1 MVDSLFAARDR
12 EGSAGTFRAWVR
24 RAGVWWVLVTVPL
37 VTAASSLVDSVD
49 GYVLV
54 FVLLGSGLYTTPALV
69 AGLWAALRS
78 PARDR
83 AAGLLWCSGLGV
95 IYAIGLGMAIGAVTG
110 WVPANAA
117 GVPAVVLAAVLLL
130 TGNARFVRTG
140 SGQRSMA
147 VDVLDCVTSIVAIAA
162 PGVLLWGE
170 AVASS
175 DARWY
180 TLPAA
185 VATIGMVAGLYW
197 IALLVWRRGRS
208 DGPLAVYLLG
218 FMSVGA
224 IDAAV
229 QTAHG
234 VSGFTLAVSPLIA
247 LHATAMGL
255 LLLVALYWP
264 RELDTGLS
272 GLAPEAQVRG
282 DVFAPA
288 LTIAAVPGLLVAAA
302 TVDHARTWAAPFCIG
317 AVTVLLALAV
327 ARHAVAMRETR
338 RLYADVRETSA
349 ARQDLLD
356 AMVRLGNR
364 DRQQATSALHT
375 QAVSAYASVRS
386 LGAAMRPTAPPPPD
400 DPAMLVGE
408 QLARRADALRELLL
422 ATRSVADSGGDHS
435 LATVAEA
442 HVAGLYRGRRPPRLT
457 IGVPEELVLD
467 WATHTVLLGIVEEAL
482 TAVRHHAR
490 ATAIDVTVEAED
502 TTVVLNVT
510 FDGVAADSAGLPAS
524 RVDTISAYASCLGGE
539 LAITTGG
546 DRATVCVTLD
556 LAAPTPNPP
565 APPPF
570 QRRLR
575 VVPDAAAG
583 ESGVA
588 ERRARPETR

>member
-1 MVDSLFAARDR
+1 MVGSLFAAGDRDR
-12 EGSAGTFRAWVR
+12 SAGTFVAWVR
-24 RAGVWWVLVTVPL
+24 RAGVWWVVVTVPL
-37 VTAASSLVDSVD
+37 VTAASSSVDSVG
-49 GYVLV
+49 GYVVV

-69 AGLWAALRS
+69 AGLWSALRS

-83 AAGLLWCSGLGV
+83 VAGVLWCSGLAV
-95 IYAIGLGMAIGAVTG
+95 IYAIGVGMAIGAVTG
-110 WVPANAA
+110 WVPANAV
-117 GVPAVVLAAVLLL
+117 GVPAVVVAAVLLL

-140 SGQRSMA
+140 SGQRSLA
-147 VDVLDCVTSIVAIAA
+147 VDVLDCFTSIVAIAA

-170 AVASS
+170 AVASA
-175 DARWY
+175 DTRWY

-234 VSGFTLAVSPLIA
+234 LSGFTLPAPPLIA

-288 LTIAAVPGLLVAAA
+288 LTIAGVPGLLVAAA

-338 RLYADVRETSA
+338 RLYAGVRETSA

-364 DRQQATSALHT
+364 DRQQAASALHT
-375 QAVSAYASVRS
+375 QAVSAYTSVRS
-386 LGAAMRPTAPPPPD
+386 LGTAMRPPMAPPPPPN
-400 DPAMLVGE
+400 DPSVLVGD
-408 QLARRADALRELLL
+408 QLARRADALRDLLL
-422 ATRSVADSGGDHS
+422 ATRSVADSGGDQS
-435 LATVAEA
+435 LATVAQA
-442 HVAGLYRGRRPPRLT
+442 HVAGLYRGRQPPRLT
-457 IGVPEELVLD
+457 IGVPERLVLD
-467 WATHTVLLGIVEEAL
+467 WATDTVLLGIVEEAL
-482 TAVRHHAR
+482 KGVRHNAE
-490 ATAIDVTVEAED
+490 ATAIEVTVDRGGHHGRPAD
-502 TTVVLNVT
+502 HLRRGR
-510 FDGVAADSAGLPAS
+510 DQLGRAPAA
-524 RVDTISAYASCLGGE
+524 RVDTISAYATCLGGE
-539 LAITTGG
+539 LDITTGG
-546 DRATVCVTLD
+546 DQATVCVTLD
-556 LAAPTPNPP
+556 LAAPPPNPP
-565 APPPF
+565 APQPF
-570 QRRLR
+570 QRHHLR
-575 VVPDAAAG
+575 VVPD
-583 ESGVA
+583 VA
-588 ERRARPETR
+588 R